1 METFDAHLDDWLA
14 YRAQPW
20 ARLRYAV
27 VASALARHLPPS
39 SRVLDV
45 GGGDGGDA
53 LTLAVAG
60 HDVTVVDTS
69 RALLARAAAQGL
81 TTVEASIDAL
91 PRGQWDAVLCHL
103 LLQYRDD
110 TASDVGRLLERLR
123 PGGLLSLLVPND
135 VGPVLAAAARTGPA
149 AALAELDAPTGR
161 TVTFDTVVR
170 RIGEAELD
178 AALSGL
184 EVVGRYGV
192 RCLNDV
198 IPDSLKTGAYDDLLA
213 LELAVCDRVP
223 FRQVALLT
231 HVVARVP
238 ETGAARGPIA

>member
-1 METFDAHLDDWLA
+1 MDTFDAHLDQWLA
-14 YRAQPW
+14 YREQPW

-27 VASALARHLPPS
+27 VASALARHLPPG

-53 LTLAVAG
+53 LPLAAAG
-60 HDVTVVDTS
+60 HGVTVVDTS
-69 RALLARAAAQGL
+69 RALLARAAANGL
-81 TTVEASIDAL
+81 PTAEASLDAL
-91 PRGQWDAVLCHL
+91 PAGEWDVVLCHL
-103 LLQYRDD
+103 LLQYRED
-110 TASDVGRLLERLR
+110 TVADVERLLARLR

-135 VGPVLAAAARTGPA
+135 VGPVLAAAARGGPA

-161 TVTFDTVVR
+161 TATFDTTVR

-184 EVVGRYGV
+184 DVVGRYGV
-192 RCLNDV
+192 RCLNEV
-198 IPDSLKTGAYDDLLA
+198 IPDGLKADAYDDLLA
-213 LELAVCDRVP
+213 LELAVCDRDP
-223 FRQVALLT
+223 FRRVALFT

-238 ETGAARGPIA
+238 EQGAAHGPIA